1 MIEKIGFIG
10 LGIMGQPMV
19 GHLLKAGYKV
29 AVYDVLESL
38 IEKAVTK
45 GAVRVGSPRE
55 AAIDSDVIITML
67 PDSPIVEK
75 VALGPDGILEG
86 MKEGAVFVD
95 MSTTSITTTKKVAAA
110 LAEAGSMAL
119 DAPVSGGDVG
129 AIEATLS
136 IMVGGSV
143 EAFHKVLPV
152 LQKMGKNI
160 THVGDNGSGQ
170 IAKACN
176 QVVVAITIEAVSESL
191 VFAKKNGADP
201 ERIREAM
208 MGGFAQSRV
217 LELHGKRM
225 IERNF
230 TPGGKVRLH
239 KKDIDIVLEEAKK
252 VGVYM
257 PGSAMVSQIWNSLAA
272 MDGLDWDHSSIVKA
286 IELLS
291 QTEL

>member
-1 MIEKIGFIG
+1 MERIGFIG
-10 LGIMGQPMV
+10 LGIMGQPMA
-19 GHLLKAGYKV
+19 GHLLESGYQV
-29 AVYDVLESL
+29 AVFDVVEALV
-38 IEKAVTK
+38 EKAVSK
-45 GAVRVGSPRE
+45 GAQRAGSPKE
-55 AAIDSDVIITML
+55 AAVDAEVIITML

-75 VALGPDGILEG
+75 VVLGPDGVLAG
-86 MKEGAVFVD
+86 MKPGAVLVD

-110 LAEAGSMAL
+110 VAEAGRMAL

-136 IMVGGSV
+136 IMVGGP
-143 EAFHKVLPV
+143 EEGFRKALPV
-152 LQKMGKNI
+152 LEKMGKNI
-160 THVGDNGSGQ
+160 THVGGNGSGQ

-176 QVVVAITIEAVSESL
+176 QVVVGITIEAVGEAL

-201 ERIREAM
+201 AKIRDAM

-217 LELHGKRM
+217 LDLHGKRM

-230 TPGGKVRLH
+230 DPGGKVRLH
-239 KKDIDIVLEEAKK
+239 KKDIDIVLEQAKE

-257 PGSAMVSQIWNSLAA
+257 PGAAMISQIWNSLSA
-272 MDGLDWDHSSIVKA
+272 MGGLDWDHSSIVKA

>member
-19 GHLLKAGYKV
+19 GHLLEAGYTV
-29 AVYDVLESL
+29 AVYDVVENLM
-38 IEKAVTK
+38 EKAVTK
-45 GAVRVGSPRE
+45 GAVRAGSPRE
-55 AAIDSDVIITML
+55 AAVDSDVIITML
-67 PDSPIVEK
+67 PDSPIVEE

-86 MKEGAVFVD
+86 MKEGAVLVD
-95 MSTTSITTTKKVAAA
+95 MSTTSITTTKRVAAA
-110 LAEAGSMAL
+110 LAEAGRLAL

-136 IMVGGSV
+136 IMVGGPE
-143 EAFHKVLPV
+143 EAFHRVLPV

-160 THVGDNGSGQ
+160 THVGNNGSGQ

-201 ERIREAM
+201 GRIREAM

-230 TPGGKVRLH
+230 APGGKVRLH

-257 PGSAMVSQIWNSLAA
+257 PGSAMVSQIWNSLTA
-272 MDGLDWDHSSIVKA
+272 MGGLDWDHSSIVKA